1 MKASH
6 LLRFAIPIWIL
17 LAVVSCS
24 SSKEVATQAQLQQF
38 NEMITNRTFMIESE
52 WAEPQFTNAMSS
64 IANAGLLPP
73 GSSASRI
80 NLIGNSNY
88 FKVMNDSISA
98 YLPYFGERQMGGQ
111 YGSGNGIEIE
121 GKAEK
126 VQYTP
131 GKKDSYQLQFSARD
145 KENPTENYQVRIDL
159 FPNNTA
165 YITVLSSQRLS
176 INGIQVETPIEE

>member
-64 IANAGLLPP
+64 IANAGFIT
-73 GSSASRI
+73 SR
-80 NLIGNSNY
+80 
-88 FKVMNDSISA
+88 K
-98 YLPYFGERQMGGQ
+98 
-111 YGSGNGIEIE
+111 
-121 GKAEK
+121 
-126 VQYTP
+126 
-131 GKKDSYQLQFSARD
+131 
-145 KENPTENYQVRIDL
+145 
-159 FPNNTA
+159 
-165 YITVLSSQRLS
+165 
-176 INGIQVETPIEE
+176 